1 MLVKIYSS
9 TLIGI
14 NAHTITIEVNIGIGV
29 NFYLV
34 GLPDNTVKESQQR
47 IRTSI
52 NNNKYKFPGR
62 EITINMAPANIK
74 KQGTHFDLPIAVGI
88 LAASK
93 QINHKLLDKY
103 LIIGELSLDGSV
115 QQAKGVLPIAIQAKK
130 NGFIGVIIPSKNY
143 TEASLVDDLQ
153 IIGVNSIKDVVDFLN
168 GHKSVSNFKQ
178 KKTQKNEGNDTN
190 STYDFSDVKG
200 QYVVKRAFEIAAS
213 GNHNILLIGSPGSGK
228 TMLAKC
234 INGILP
240 DLKKNESI
248 ETTKIYSILNQNIIN
263 TEMIKK
269 RPFRKPHHT
278 ISNVAL
284 VGGGSNPRPGEIS
297 LAHNGVLFLDELP
310 EFKKNVLEVLRQ
322 PLEDG
327 YINISRAKFSSKYP
341 SKFMLI
347 AAMNPCPCGNY
358 GDKRKQCFCS
368 PGSIKKYMNKISGP
382 LLDRIDMH
390 IEVDSVSFEDLQD
403 KEKAE
408 SSFAIK
414 KRVNKTREIQDKR
427 FINSD
432 HVSSNAQMSNKQ
444 IEMFCK
450 LNKECLVLLNQAMS
464 KLNLSARS
472 YHRILKVA
480 RTIADHDGSN
490 YIEPKHIAEAIQ
502 YRTLDRINWAA

>member
-9 TLIGI
+9 TLIGV
-14 NAHTITIEVNIGIGV
+14 NAHTITIEVNLGIGV

-52 NNNKYKFPGR
+52 INNKYKFPGK

-74 KQGTHFDLPIAVGI
+74 KQGTHFDLPIAIGI

-93 QINHKLLDKY
+93 QVDHKLLSKY
-103 LIIGELSLDGSV
+103 LIIGELSLDGSI
-115 QQAKGVLPIAIQAKK
+115 QQAKGVLPIAIQAKE
-130 NGFIGVIIPSKNY
+130 NGFLGVIIPSKNY

-153 IIGVNSIKDVVDFLN
+153 IIGVNTIKDVMAFLN
-168 GHKSVSNFKQ
+168 GQKSVENFKQ
-178 KKTQKNEGNDTN
+178 KNIQIKSEND
-190 STYDFSDVKG
+190 STSAYDFRDVKG
-200 QYVVKRAFEIAAS
+200 QYVVKRALEIAAS

-248 ETTKIYSILNQNIIN
+248 ETTKIYSILNQSIIN
-263 TEMIKK
+263 REMITK

-284 VGGGSNPRPGEIS
+284 VGGGSNPSPGEIS

-327 YINISRAKFSSKYP
+327 YINISRAKYTSKYP

-358 GDKRKQCFCS
+358 GDKKKPCFCN

-403 KEKAE
+403 KEKSE
-408 SSFAIK
+408 SSFDIK
-414 KRVNKTREIQDKR
+414 KRVEKTRTLQDNR
-427 FINSD
+427 FINYN
-432 HVSSNAQMSNKQ
+432 HIESNAEMSNNQ
-444 IEMFCK
+444 IEMFCY
-450 LNKECLVLLNQAMS
+450 LDKECLDLLNQAMS

-480 RTIADHDGSN
+480 RTIADHDNSDN
-490 YIEPKHIAEAIQ
+490 IKPNHIAEAIR